1 VTAQAPTSDGE
12 RPGVAFPAAADGRRS
27 TSALGRAVVADAL
40 GRVDPPGA
48 LAATRESNWRSGYLT
63 HFRRLVEAGLASRQ
77 AAVSV
82 ARDGLASL
90 HQRMRVTSPDGKE
103 SGLDSLISAAPRQ
116 ELATVT
122 VAGAG
127 EPERTLSVPYRGER
141 LSGDALLRRLDAWVT
156 AGVIEPSCADAVA
169 KVAASP
175 QLLALPGRTVAV
187 LGAGAEIGP
196 LSVLLSWGVRV
207 AAVDLPSP
215 AIWDR
220 VLGMARGS
228 AGTLLV
234 PVARGGPD
242 DDSAVGGRTAGAAE
256 DQDLNERAG
265 CDLAA
270 DVPAVADW
278 LARSEGPLTLG
289 NYVYADGAA
298 NVRVASAVD
307 ALTVRLAAERRDVSL
322 AFLATPTDVFAVP
335 AGAVTQSARAYAGRS
350 PAAKLGSWPLR
361 ALSGGRLLR
370 AAYPPG
376 ADPGVCDSL
385 IAQQGPNYVLAK
397 RVQRWR
403 ATVARTGGA
412 TVSMNVAPPTRTRS
426 VTKNRVL
433 AAAYA
438 GAGRFGV
445 EVFEP
450 ATTKTLMAAL
460 LVHDLET
467 GGAPAQA
474 HPWEEEAYAAAHGGL
489 WRIAYAPRSALTLA
503 ALLGYAPAR
512 RDSSLPDERQAV
524 VRVRRTARGGQ
535 HPREVVGQVAGTMA
549 EGAPR
554 QQVVQDRRGQ
564 REPLGRRDRVP
575 AQRQRQVQAVH
586 HRLDDPAGRE
596 LVHPHGREV
605 PGPDRAGRHR
615 AAALDGPAERLG
627 QDIGHVRGRL
637 AFHHRVGVLV
647 DDRARLRARVDEET
661 GPVPGRL
668 EVTAALE
675 QHRGQADR
683 DVEVPGQLEHGPVRQ
698 ILLHRH

>member
-1 VTAQAPTSDGE
+1 VTAEAQKSDGE
-12 RPGVAFPAAADGRRS
+12 RPGVTFPAAADGRRS
-27 TSALGRAVVADAL
+27 TSALGRGVVADAL

-48 LAATRESNWRSGYLT
+48 LAASRESNWRSGYLT

-90 HQRMRVTSPDGKE
+90 HQRMRVIGPDGTE
-103 SGLDSLISAAPRQ
+103 SGLDSLVSAAGRQ

-141 LSGDALLRRLDAWVT
+141 LSGDALRRRLEAWVT

-175 QLLALPGRTVAV
+175 QMLALPGRTVAV

-196 LSVLLSWGVRV
+196 LSVLLSWGARV

-215 AIWDR
+215 AIWER

-242 DDSAVGGRTAGAAE
+242 DDTNP
-256 DQDLNERAG
+256 DLAERAG
-265 CDLAA
+265 VDLAA

-278 LARSEGPLTLG
+278 LARTDGPLTLG

-335 AGAVTQSARAYAGRS
+335 AEAVTQSARAYAGRS

-370 AAYPPG
+370 PAYPPG
-376 ADPGVCDSL
+376 ADPGICDSL

-450 ATTKTLMAAL
+450 ATTKALMAAL

-467 GGAPAQA
+467 GGAPAPA
-474 HPWEEEAYAAAHGGL
+474 HPWEDEARAAAHGGL
-489 WRIAYAPRSALTLA
+489 WRIAYTPRSALSLA
-503 ALLGYAPAR
+503 ALLGYAGGGK
-512 RDSSLPDERQAV
+512 RDRGSGGSLPDERQAV
-524 VRVRRTARGGQ
+524 VLMRRAARCGQ
-535 HPREVVGQVAGTMA
+535 HPREVIGQVAGTLP

-564 REPLGRRDRVP
+564 REPRGRRDRVP
-575 AQRQRQVQAVH
+575 AQRQRQVKPVH

-605 PGPDRAGRHR
+605 PGPHGAGRRR

-627 QDIGHVRGRL
+627 QDIGHVRRRL
-637 AFHHRVGVLV
+637 ALHHRVGVLV
-647 DDRARLRARVDEET
+647 DDRSRLRARVDEEA

-668 EVTAALE
+668 QVTAAVE

-683 DVEVPGQLEHGPVRQ
+683 DVEMPGQLEHGPVRQ